1 MATNRQDSD
10 SSESIDP
17 TGETADRVPAG
28 ERDDGTVTR
37 RAAMAL
43 AGVTGAGLLGGAVGQ
58 VGATNNP
65 RPRRWEQDVDAQG
78 HTLSDLGALEMAG
91 SEPITDFAGEN
102 LSIESGVLRAT
113 SDRDLINNVRY
124 VDVAEGATA
133 VQEAVDAADAEG
145 HNKVVVYGDEGE
157 WNRTVYL
164 PSEFTLEILDG
175 VTITST
181 MDESDTEVFHGGA
194 ALITNDDHENGN
206 HDITVRGGHIDFD
219 GVDSSQDGIRWGPVW
234 LHTVD
239 NALFDSITVEN
250 VDWRYGIVF
259 TDCTRS
265 KIVDCLARNTGYD
278 GITLRG
284 TCEHVD
290 VVRCSTYDNVN
301 GPGIQAAPSIGEGGT
316 GGHHL
321 TFTDCRM
328 DEHLAIHGVRG
339 GITDVAIQGCSV
351 RRIGIIQEVDGF
363 RISDC
368 DVDTI
373 AFSAFTGEIR
383 NGRVDSCTMAPR
395 YADHDAQIPA
405 AVVLWTWAN
414 DLIENVSFSNCTA
427 RDLDKFVECRILDE
441 TSVVRHID
449 FSNCAFDVGDG
460 DEPRAFIEHTRDDD
474 WVVDSVGE
482 LSNVRIHD
490 CKIWNTDSIIQGEV
504 DGVRIRLTE
513 FHGVD
518 EDALDDG
525 DLTNLETHQNDWW

>member
-1 MATNRQDSD
+1 MATNRQDSG
-10 SSESIDP
+10 SSESTDP
-17 TGETADRVPAG
+17 TGEAADRVPAG
-28 ERDDGTVTR
+28 EREEGTVTR

-58 VGATNNP
+58 VGATSNP

-91 SEPITDFAGEN
+91 SDPITDFAGED
-102 LSIESGVLRAT
+102 LTIEDGVLRAT
-113 SDRDLINNVRY
+113 NDRDLINNVRY
-124 VDVAEGATA
+124 VDVAEGAAA

-206 HDITVRGGHIDFD
+206 HDITVRGGHIDFE
-219 GVDSSQDGIRWGPVW
+219 GVDSDQNGIRWGPVW

-239 NALFDSITVEN
+239 NARFDSITVEN

-427 RDLDKFVECRILDE
+427 RNLDKFVECRILDE

-482 LSNVRIHD
+482 LSNVRIHG
-490 CKIWNTDSIIQGEV
+490 CKIWNTDSVIQGEV
-504 DGVRIRLTE
+504 DGVRIRLSE
-513 FHGVD
+513 FHGVN